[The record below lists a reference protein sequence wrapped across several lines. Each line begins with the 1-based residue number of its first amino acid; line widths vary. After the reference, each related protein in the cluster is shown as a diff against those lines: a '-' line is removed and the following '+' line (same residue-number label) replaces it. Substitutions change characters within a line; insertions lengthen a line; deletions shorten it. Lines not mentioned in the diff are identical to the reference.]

1 MRFDR
6 SNQPAPGFS
15 LDKRDIASRRGMKRR
30 EWRLILTLPLA
41 VVFLGLAIQYLLAY
55 AAMIPTGPAEPV
67 IEERVLD
74 PTPPARLADAAPLP
88 DAAAVAALIPTV
100 REVIAD
106 RATVRHE
113 DIIGAETVA
122 WAQELIAADTAAPPI
137 PQRALARDL
146 ILGMADGAAVTI
158 HGRLVDSVAAPV
170 AGGAGFQRLAVQ
182 LDEQQTVQVLA
193 PPEAATLV
201 IGRPVQVIGRL
212 LGKAPLPT
220 GEQGETLVPL
230 IAARVARPDEEGSPE
245 SEPDLAEMRTGV
257 PPGLSDDLWSNVGD
271 ERSVLE
277 TRPYYLLL
285 GQAKVDRATEGQFAD
300 APSGNANADDIHQ
313 DPARFRGKPYTVIG
327 SVYKSWEDPN
337 VARDQPFGVAKVRRI
352 LLWNRDFGKVTEQV
366 DGKTVIKSQILRLYE
381 VCVSGDQPA
390 PERGAR
396 IAVDGRFF
404 KFRAIPVKSDTLRDA
419 RNSVTRQSDN
429 VYTFVFVGA
438 GYRIIP
444 PPPAYEL
451 GSFDVIAVAVALAF
465 IVLFVML
472 RRRDS
477 RLESQISGQVRN
489 LRSTRRTLEA
499 ARHTPATQAPTG
511 QPPTAPSP

>member
-30 EWRLILTLPLA
+30 EWRLILTLPIA
-41 VVFLGLAIQYLLAY
+41 VVFLGLGIQYLMAY
-55 AAMIPTGPAEPV
+55 AAMIPNGPAEPV
-67 IEERVLD
+67 IEEKILD
-74 PTPPARLADAAPLP
+74 PTPPVRLADAPALP
-88 DAAAVAALIPTV
+88 DAAAVDAVRTAV
-100 REVIAD
+100 RETIAD
-106 RATVRHE
+106 RAAVRHE
-113 DIIGAETVA
+113 DGIGAETVA
-122 WAQELIAADTAAPPI
+122 WAQALIAADTAAPPI

-146 ILGMADGAAVTI
+146 LLGGMVDGAAVNL
-158 HGRLVDSVAAPV
+158 HGRLVDSVEAPI
-170 AGGAGFQRLAVQ
+170 AGGTGFQRLAVQ

-193 PPEAATLV
+193 PPEAGSLV

-220 GEQGETLVPL
+220 GERGETAVPL
-230 IAARVARPDEEGSPE
+230 IAARVVRADEEGSPE
-245 SEPDLAEMRTGV
+245 VEPDLAEMRTGV
-257 PPGLSDDLWSNVGD
+257 PASLPDDLWTNVGD

-277 TRPYYLLL
+277 TRPYYYLL
-285 GQAKVDRATEGQFAD
+285 GQAKIDRDTNGLFAD
-300 APSGNANADDIHQ
+300 APSGNADADDIHQ
-313 DPARFRGKPYTVIG
+313 EPARFRGKIYTVVG

-396 IAVDGRFF
+396 VAVDGRFF
-404 KFRAIPVKSDTLRDA
+404 KFRAIPVKADTLRDA

-438 GYRIIP
+438 GYRVIP
-444 PPPAYEL
+444 PPPAYEF

-465 IVLFVML
+465 GVLFVML

-477 RLESQISGQVRN
+477 RLEGRIAGQVRA
-489 LRSTRRTLEA
+489 LRSTRHTLEA
-499 ARHTPATQAPTG
+499 ARQVPAD
-511 QPPTAPSP
+511 QPPTSPPPS